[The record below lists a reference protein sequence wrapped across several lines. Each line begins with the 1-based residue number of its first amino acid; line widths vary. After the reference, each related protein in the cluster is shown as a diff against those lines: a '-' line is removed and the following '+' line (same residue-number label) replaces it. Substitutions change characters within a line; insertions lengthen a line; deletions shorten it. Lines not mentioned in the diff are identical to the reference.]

1 MTNRV
6 RAGFF
11 LGVGVAL
18 NVLAFAGT
26 RHAGLRIV
34 YLVAGTTLIVAAI
47 LRLKRASGGPESGG
61 E

>member
-1 MTNRV
+1 MRT
-6 RAGFF
+6 GFF

-47 LRLKRASGGPESGG
+47 RRLKRTN
-61 E
+61 